1 MFSQANK
8 MKYTQTV
15 PCKECPFLN
24 SMKHAFT
31 LKRLN
36 EFAQGEF
43 PCHRSAESNE
53 DDEYMATSKS
63 VHCAG
68 ALIFLEKRNRTHQM
82 MRISE
87 RLGMY
92 DYRKLDLKQPV
103 R

>member
-1 MFSQANK
+1 

-15 PCKECPFLN
+15 PCKECPFLK
-24 SMKHAFT
+24 STKHAFT

-36 EFAQGEF
+36 EFAMGAF
-43 PCHRSAESNE
+43 PCHKSAITNE
-53 DDEYMATSKS
+53 NDEYEATSKS

-68 ALIFLEKRNRTHQM
+68 ALIFLEKRNKPNQM

-92 DYRKLDLKQPV
+92 DYRKLDMTADV